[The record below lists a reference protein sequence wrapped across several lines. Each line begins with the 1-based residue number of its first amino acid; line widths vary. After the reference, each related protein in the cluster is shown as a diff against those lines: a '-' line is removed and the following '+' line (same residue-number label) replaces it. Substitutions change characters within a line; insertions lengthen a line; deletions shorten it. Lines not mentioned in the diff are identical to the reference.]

1 MSGQG
6 TMSRFE
12 GSRVLVTGAGS
23 GIGRATAER
32 FAAEGAQVACL
43 DLRGHDDTAA
53 GIGASAHPIACDVS
67 SASAVAAAVESAV
80 AALGG
85 LDIVCNIAGIG
96 HFAASHDESPEDF
109 DKIVAVN
116 LNGTFYVCRYTLP
129 HLLENGGVIVNTAS
143 TAGLIGQPWSA
154 AYCASKGGVV
164 LLTKALAYEYR
175 GKGVRVNAVAPG
187 GTNTNIINS
196 FTTLPEGADF
206 KMLNKIMTPM
216 KNAEPS
222 EIAATF
228 AFIASD
234 EARYMT
240 GAVVSVDGG
249 ITT

>member
-1 MSGQG
+1 VNDMN
-6 TMSRFE
+6 RFA

-43 DLRGHDDTAA
+43 DLRGHEETAA
-53 GIGASAHPIACDVS
+53 SIGAAAHPVPCDVS
-67 SASAVAAAVESAV
+67 SAAAVEAAVGAAV

-85 LDIVCNIAGIG
+85 LDVVCNIAGIG
-96 HFAASHDESPEDF
+96 HFAASHEEPPEDF

-164 LLTKALAYEYR
+164 MLTKALAYEYR

-196 FTTLPEGADF
+196 FTNLPEGADF
-206 KMLNKIMTPM
+206 KMLSKIMTPM

-228 AFIASD
+228 AFIASE

>member
-1 MSGQG
+1 MND
-6 TMSRFE
+6 MNRFA

-53 GIGASAHPIACDVS
+53 TIGAAAHAIACDVS
-67 SASAVAAAVESAV
+67 SASAVEAAVATAV
-80 AALGG
+80 TALGG

-96 HFAASHDESPEDF
+96 HFAASEKESPDDF

-129 HLLENGGVIVNTAS
+129 HLLEHGGVIINTAS

-175 GKGVRVNAVAPG
+175 SKGVRVNAVAPG

-196 FTTLPEGADF
+196 FTNLPEGADF

-216 KNAEPS
+216 KNAEPA
-222 EIAATF
+222 EIASTF

-240 GAVVSVDGG
+240 GAVVSIDGG

>member
-1 MSGQG
+1 MND
-6 TMSRFE
+6 MNRFQ

-43 DLRGHDDTAA
+43 DLRGHDETAA
-53 GIGASAHPIACDVS
+53 AIGASAHPFACDVS
-67 SASAVAAAVESAV
+67 SASAVAVAVESAV

-85 LDIVCNIAGIG
+85 LDVVCNIAGIG
-96 HFAASHDESPEDF
+96 HFAASEKESPEDF

-129 HLLENGGVIVNTAS
+129 HLLEHGGVIVNTAS

-196 FTTLPEGADF
+196 FTNLPEGGDF
-206 KMLNKIMTPM
+206 KMLSKIMTPM
-216 KNAEPS
+216 KNAEPA
-222 EIAATF
+222 EIASTF
-228 AFIASD
+228 AFIASE

>member
-1 MSGQG
+1 MND
-6 TMSRFE
+6 MNRFA

-53 GIGASAHPIACDVS
+53 SIGAAAHAIPCDVS
-67 SASAVAAAVESAV
+67 SAAAVEAAVSAAV

-85 LDIVCNIAGIG
+85 LDVVCNIAGIG
-96 HFAASHDESPEDF
+96 HFAASHEEPPEEF

-164 LLTKALAYEYR
+164 MLTKALAYEYR

-196 FTTLPEGADF
+196 FTNLPEGADF
-206 KMLNKIMTPM
+206 KMLSKIMTPM

-228 AFIASD
+228 AFIASP